1 MTRVL
6 FFIHN
11 GWVFGKIHNELIKVL
26 YPDLY
31 CDILCWSH
39 TYNATEMALIR
50 EKYDLIVSTP
60 EACFFLHQ
68 HHAVPYE
75 KLIAVAHQDWD
86 IFNPIEKMGVPA
98 SEFNNLAGYAVIC
111 PLLVNISFSYGV
123 GRVPHILPVGIFCEQ
138 YERAMSERVQ
148 RLGYFGRWDRR
159 DRGDLDIK
167 RGALVERVA
176 KEAGMEFVKCDSVHF
191 LAADRL
197 YRDVDLVVF
206 GSLIEGNPY
215 VAIEAAAAGVP
226 VLGTSTGLF
235 PDIAKTGGGA
245 VLPFEED
252 KFVAEAV
259 EVIHALQADHNLY
272 TQMSA
277 AAKECSK
284 GFDWSV
290 LGPVWRD
297 YFFTCLSQRNAV

>member
-26 YPDLY
+26 YPDLH
-31 CDILCWSH
+31 CDILCWSQ
-39 TYNATEMALIR
+39 TYNATEMALLR
-50 EKYDLIVSTP
+50 DKYDLFVSTP
-60 EACFFLHQ
+60 EACFMLHKR
-68 HHAVPYE
+68 HGIPYDKLVAV
-75 KLIAVAHQDWD
+75 VHQDWD
-86 IFNPIEKMGVPA
+86 IFNPIERLNVPRE
-98 SEFNNLAGYAVIC
+98 EFSKLAGYAVIC
-111 PLLVNISFSYGV
+111 PLLVNISFSYGI
-123 GRVPHILPVGIFCEQ
+123 GRVPHILPVGVFCEQ
-138 YERAMSERVQ
+138 YERPMSERVQ
-148 RLGYFGRWDRR
+148 RLGYFGRWERK

-167 RGALVERVA
+167 RGRLVHRVA
-176 KEAGMEFVKCDSVHF
+176 EVSGMEFAQCESVHF

-197 YRDVDLVVF
+197 YRDIDLVMF

-226 VLGTSTGLF
+226 VLGTATGLF
-235 PDIAKTGGGA
+235 PEIAQTGAGA

-259 EVIHALQADHNLY
+259 EVIQALQADHNLY
-272 TQMSA
+272 AQMSL
-277 AAKECSK
+277 AAKECGK
-284 GFDWSV
+284 GFDWSI

-297 YFFTCLSQRNAV
+297 YFLTCLLQRNAA